1 MGGREW
7 GREYGGGRGSMGGLG
22 CKVGKVWGGSSM
34 QEPKERWW
42 GGDRCQEGA
51 QRERLCH
58 GGA

>member
-1 MGGREW
+1 MGEGLWRGE
-7 GREYGGGRGSMGGLG
+7 REYGGVGLQGGEGL
-22 CKVGKVWGGSSM
+22 GGSSM